1 MRSSVRISLQKEMI
15 FYLLILSI
23 SIQLSSLT
31 KGSNMVMV
39 KSLGVPER
47 ILFIAAFVYL
57 LLVCGAPRSAS
68 DQKVF
73 IFRLG
78 DPWPVQLW
86 STTGW
91 LAMAL
96 FDST

>member
-1 MRSSVRISLQKEMI
+1 
-15 FYLLILSI
+15 
-23 SIQLSSLT
+23 
-31 KGSNMVMV
+31 MVMV

-47 ILFIAAFVYL
+47 ILFIATFVYL

-68 DQKVF
+68 DHQVF

>member
-1 MRSSVRISLQKEMI
+1 
-15 FYLLILSI
+15 
-23 SIQLSSLT
+23 
-31 KGSNMVMV
+31 MVMV
-39 KSLGVPER
+39 NSLGVPER
-47 ILFIAAFVYL
+47 ILFIAALVYL

-73 IFRLG
+73 VFRLG